1 MRKVRSVLAQQT
13 NSEKKGRIGLRKCL
27 DPPLLAAQYVEVD
40 VAGYTYRVLKSEHTK
55 LANYKKEFEEISLQR
70 LAAHSR
76 ADDILV
82 EKKQWEDK
90 LATYEAELKSINEST
105 KSIAKNRGNEY
116 MYVDS
121 SITHGAP
128 QRMEISEARAELQA
142 KISEANSHMAV
153 LHMEEEAILQAI
165 KLRAVV
171 HLQKTYKMKRRGNV
185 FLYSSLSIEKCFAKK
200 LQFSF
205 KSAYGCFLAAKVLAA
220 LALARR
226 RRLGAIQIQRVFRG
240 LVARKVYARMVD
252 AALRRARKRATV
264 RIQTIVRMRRASTL
278 LAGMRQRAALL
289 AAMRRKAAAINIQ
302 RMVRGW
308 IAKRRKYARRV
319 ELSLGPRIRELCARF
334 IAKGDLYGFLEAV
347 NADFEFK

>member
-1 MRKVRSVLAQQT
+1 M
-13 NSEKKGRIGLRKCL
+13 
-27 DPPLLAAQYVEVD
+27 
-40 VAGYTYRVLKSEHTK
+40 
-55 LANYKKEFEEISLQR
+55 
-70 LAAHSR
+70 
-76 ADDILV
+76 
-82 EKKQWEDK
+82 EDK

-171 HLQKTYKMKRRGNV
+171 HLQKTYKMKKTRER
-185 FLYSSLSIEKCFAKK
+185 FLILIAEYREMLRQEAAVLIQKRVRM
-200 LQFSF
+200 L
-205 KSAYGCFLAAKVLAA
+205 LAAKVLAA

-347 NADFEFK
+347 NADFELQVAQQAEMRMLEVENARTFIREVLAWRESEVEKIWTKWSSEKGGDISKRIPRNRKRPRPVQRLPSRRKQRRYRA